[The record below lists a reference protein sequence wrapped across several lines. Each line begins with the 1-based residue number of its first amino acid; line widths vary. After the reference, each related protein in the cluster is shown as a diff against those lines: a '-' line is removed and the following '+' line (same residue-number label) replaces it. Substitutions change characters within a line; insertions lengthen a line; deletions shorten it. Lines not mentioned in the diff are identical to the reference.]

1 MTGIDPGG
9 LLLEKSTCYVYIHH
23 GPTRKRSTLYER
35 AVEMSAFHNMRLI
48 IVSGVLAVFTLA
60 YLVPQEAMAD
70 VDRAVRQAAD
80 AKEDAKREKKD
91 AKGDVK
97 RDIRH

>member
-1 MTGIDPGG
+1 
-9 LLLEKSTCYVYIHH
+9 
-23 GPTRKRSTLYER
+23 
-35 AVEMSAFHNMRLI
+35 MSAFHNMRLI
-48 IVSGVLAVFTLA
+48 IVCGVLAVFTLA
-60 YLVPQEAMAD
+60 YLIPQEAMAD
-70 VDRAVRQAAD
+70 VDRAVRQAADAKEDINREKQDAKEDVNREKKDAKGDAKREKKD